1 VDWADLAGV
10 ASVAAVSVVADSA
23 AAAAGLVAAV
33 HPGAGEMKPA
43 RMLRHLTMPQWR
55 AGRVLPRVAL
65 LHFERAIAESESR
78 HSGQIRFA
86 VENALDLQ
94 ALLCG
99 QSARDRAIDV
109 FAALRVW
116 DTEHNNGVLIYLLLA
131 DRDVEIVA
139 DRGIH
144 EKVGNRAWEEACR
157 EMETAFRE
165 GRFEAGVLGG
175 IANVSRYLEFH
186 FPRQAPGPNELPNRP
201 VVL

>member
-1 VDWADLAGV
+1 
-10 ASVAAVSVVADSA
+10 
-23 AAAAGLVAAV
+23 
-33 HPGAGEMKPA
+33 MKLA

-55 AGRVLPRVAL
+55 AGQVLSRGAL
-65 LHFERAIAESESR
+65 LRIENAIAASESR

-94 ALLCG
+94 SLLRG
-99 QSARDRAIDV
+99 ESARERAIEV
-109 FAALRVW
+109 FAALRIW

-144 EKVGNRAWEEACR
+144 ERVGGRAWEEVCR
-157 EMETAFRE
+157 EMEAAFRQR
-165 GRFEAGVLGG
+165 RFEAGVLGG
-175 IANVSRYLEFH
+175 IARASRFLETF
-186 FPRQAPGPNELPNRP
+186 FPRQTPGPNELPDRP

>member
-1 VDWADLAGV
+1 
-10 ASVAAVSVVADSA
+10 
-23 AAAAGLVAAV
+23 
-33 HPGAGEMKPA
+33 MKLA

-55 AGRVLPRVAL
+55 AGRVLPRGAL
-65 LHFERAIAESESR
+65 RQIERAIAETESR

-86 VENALDLQ
+86 AENALDLH
-94 ALLCG
+94 ALLRG
-99 QSARDRAIDV
+99 ESARERAIEV

-144 EKVGNRAWEEACR
+144 ERVGSRAWEEVCR
-157 EMETAFRE
+157 EMEAAFRQ

-175 IANVSRYLEFH
+175 IERVSRYLETS
-186 FPRQAPGPNELPNRP
+186 FPRQATGPNELPDRP

>member
-1 VDWADLAGV
+1 MAD
-10 ASVAAVSVVADSA
+10 SVAV
-23 AAAAGLVAAV
+23 AAGLVAAAL
-33 HPGAGEMKPA
+33 PDAGEMNFA
-43 RMLRHLTMPQWR
+43 RMFRHLTMPQWR
-55 AGRVLPRVAL
+55 AGQVMPRGAL
-65 LHFERAIAESESR
+65 LRIEHAIAESEAR

-86 VENALDLQ
+86 VENALDLHD
-94 ALLCG
+94 LLRG
-99 QSARDRAIDV
+99 ESARERAIEV

-116 DTEHNNGVLIYLLLA
+116 DTAHNNGVLIYLLLA

-144 EKVGNRAWEEACR
+144 HLVGSRGWEQACR

-175 IANVSRYLEFH
+175 IANVSCYLETH
-186 FPRQAPGPNELPNRP
+186 FPRQALGPNELPDRP

>member
-1 VDWADLAGV
+1 
-10 ASVAAVSVVADSA
+10 
-23 AAAAGLVAAV
+23 
-33 HPGAGEMKPA
+33 MKFA

-55 AGRVLPRVAL
+55 AGHLLPRRAL
-65 LHFERAIAESESR
+65 LRIEHAIAESESR

-86 VENALDLQ
+86 VENALDLH
-94 ALLCG
+94 ALLRG
-99 QSARDRAIDV
+99 ASARERAIEV

-131 DRDVEIVA
+131 DRDVEIVT

-144 EKVGNRAWEEACR
+144 KRVGSRAWEEICR
-157 EMETAFRE
+157 EMEAAFRQ

-175 IANVSRYLEFH
+175 IARVSRYLETC
-186 FPRQAPGPNELPNRP
+186 FPRQAPGTNELPDRP

>member
-1 VDWADLAGV
+1 VE
-10 ASVAAVSVVADSA
+10 AVSVEADSA
-23 AAAAGLVAAV
+23 AVAAGLAAAV
-33 HPGAGEMKPA
+33 HPGAGEMETV
-43 RMLRHLTMPQWR
+43 RILRHLTMPQWR
-55 AGRVLPRVAL
+55 AGRVLPRGAL
-65 LHFERAIAESESR
+65 LQFERAIAESESR

-86 VENALDLQ
+86 VENALDFP
-94 ALLCG
+94 ALLRG
-99 QSARDRAIDV
+99 QSARERAIDV

-175 IANVSRYLEFH
+175 IAKVSRYLETH
-186 FPRQAPGPNELPNRP
+186 FPRQGLGPNELPNPP

>member
-1 VDWADLAGV
+1 MAD
-10 ASVAAVSVVADSA
+10 SVAV
-23 AAAAGLVAAV
+23 AAGLVAAALR
-33 HPGAGEMKPA
+33 GAGEMMLA

-55 AGRVLPRVAL
+55 AGQVFPRGAL
-65 LHFERAIAESESR
+65 LRIERAIAEAESR

-94 ALLCG
+94 SLVRG
-99 QSARDRAIDV
+99 ESARERAIEV

-116 DTEHNNGVLIYLLLA
+116 DTQLNNGVLIYLLLA

-139 DRGIH
+139 DRGIDAR
-144 EKVGNRAWEEACR
+144 VGGRAWEEVCH
-157 EMETAFRE
+157 EMEAAFRQ

-175 IANVSRYLEFH
+175 IARVSRYLESH
-186 FPRQAPGPNELPNRP
+186 FPKKAPGPNELPDRP

>member
-1 VDWADLAGV
+1 MAD
-10 ASVAAVSVVADSA
+10 SVAV
-23 AAAAGLVAAV
+23 AAGLAAAV
-33 HPGAGEMKPA
+33 HPGAGEMKTS
-43 RMLRHLTMPQWR
+43 RMLRHLIMPQWR
-55 AGRVLPRVAL
+55 AGRVLPRGAL
-65 LHFERAIAESESR
+65 LQFERAIAESESR

-86 VENALDLQ
+86 VENALDFP
-94 ALLCG
+94 ALLRG
-99 QSARDRAIDV
+99 QSARERAIDM

-157 EMETAFRE
+157 QMETAFRE
-165 GRFEAGVLGG
+165 GRFEAGMLGG
-175 IANVSRYLEFH
+175 IANVSRYLETH
-186 FPRQAPGPNELPNRP
+186 FPRQGLGPNELPNRP

>member
-1 VDWADLAGV
+1 MGDSVVVVADLA
-10 ASVAAVSVVADSA
+10 A
-23 AAAAGLVAAV
+23 AALR
-33 HPGAGEMKPA
+33 GAGEMKLA
-43 RMLRHLTMPQWR
+43 RILRHLTMPQWR
-55 AGRVLPRVAL
+55 AGQVLPQRAL
-65 LHFERAIAESESR
+65 LQIERAIAESESR

-86 VENALDLQ
+86 AENALDLHD
-94 ALLCG
+94 LLRG
-99 QSARDRAIDV
+99 RTARDRAIEV
-109 FAALRVW
+109 FAALHVW

-144 EKVGNRAWEEACR
+144 DKVGGRAWEEVCR
-157 EMETAFRE
+157 EMEAAFRQ

-175 IANVSRYLEFH
+175 IANVSHHLETH

>member
-1 VDWADLAGV
+1 MAD
-10 ASVAAVSVVADSA
+10 SVAV
-23 AAAAGLVAAV
+23 AAGLVAAALR
-33 HPGAGEMKPA
+33 GAGEMMLA

-55 AGRVLPRVAL
+55 AGQVFPRGAL
-65 LHFERAIAESESR
+65 LRIERAVAEAESH

-86 VENALDLQ
+86 VENALDLRS
-94 ALLCG
+94 LVRG
-99 QSARDRAIDV
+99 ESARERAIEV

-144 EKVGNRAWEEACR
+144 ERVGSNAWEEVCR
-157 EMETAFRE
+157 EMEVAFRE

-175 IANVSRYLEFH
+175 IARVSRYLEAH
-186 FPRQAPGPNELPNRP
+186 FPKKALGPNELPDRP